1 MDEPEAGTSMARPVA
16 SAPAPA
22 TTAILTLPNVI
33 SLIRLA
39 SVPVFVWLFVS
50 GREDAAVILYG
61 VGAST
66 DWLDGY
72 IARRTGAVSELGKL
86 LDPLADRIFIVALVV
101 ALVARDTLPLW
112 LAVVIVARDVI
123 VLSAFPLLDR
133 RQLARI
139 PVNFIGKSATAA
151 LLFGLTWL
159 AVSETSLGIDDLAR
173 GIGMTFTIL
182 GAILYWV
189 AGVMYGREAIKRV
202 RALPP
207 EPKEPLI

>member
-1 MDEPEAGTSMARPVA
+1 MDEPQAGTSTARPVA
-16 SAPAPA
+16 SGPPA

-112 LAVVIVARDVI
+112 LAVAIVARDVI

-133 RQLARI
+133 RHLARI

-173 GIGMTFTIL
+173 GIGMSFTIF

-189 AGVMYGREAIKRV
+189 AGVLYGREALKRV
-202 RALPP
+202 RALPAEP
-207 EPKEPLI
+207 EEPLI

>member
-1 MDEPEAGTSMARPVA
+1 MDEPEAGTSTARPLASA
-16 SAPAPA
+16 SAPS
-22 TTAILTLPNVI
+22 TTAILTVPNVI
-33 SLIRLA
+33 SLVRLA

-72 IARRTGAVSELGKL
+72 IARRTGAISELGKL

-133 RQLARI
+133 RHLARI

-173 GIGMTFTIL
+173 AIGMTFTIL

-189 AGVMYGREAIKRV
+189 AGAMYGREALKRV
-202 RALPP
+202 RALPQ
-207 EPKEPLI
+207 EPREPLI

>member
-1 MDEPEAGTSMARPVA
+1 MDEREAGTSTARPVA

-22 TTAILTLPNVI
+22 TSAILTLPNVI
-33 SLIRLA
+33 SLVRLA

-133 RQLARI
+133 RHLARI

-189 AGVMYGREAIKRV
+189 AGAMYGREALKRV
-202 RALPP
+202 RTLPS

>member
-1 MDEPEAGTSMARPVA
+1 MDEAEAGTSTARPVA
-16 SAPAPA
+16 TA
-22 TTAILTLPNVI
+22 TTAILTLPNLI
-33 SLIRLA
+33 SLIRLT

-50 GREDAAVILYG
+50 GRVDAAVILYG

-72 IARRTGAVSELGKL
+72 IARRTGAISELGKL

-133 RQLARI
+133 RRLARI

-159 AVSETSLGIDDLAR
+159 AVSETSLGIDDVAR

-189 AGVMYGREAIKRV
+189 AGAMYGREALERV
-202 RALPP
+202 RALPQ